1 MRACWTFTKVS
12 TACEQLVNLYQQ
24 GLTTRQKTRV
34 FQNHYFSLTPSSQG
48 LKSVERPLED

>member
-1 MRACWTFTKVS
+1 MS

-48 LKSVERPLED
+48 QKSVERPLED